1 MATQS
6 MHQWLLLL
14 SLLPAALLAGCG
26 AHMHHVVEPGET
38 LYSIGFLY
46 GYDYRKIA
54 QWNGIRPPYGLN
66 AGQVLRVVPPE
77 TGTTPLKVRS
87 KPPVRKPAP
96 VVGPVVGPVKAGSRV
111 VDKAS
116 PPVAKPAAPLPVKRP
131 SVSFPK
137 NPQWQWPVKSRKV
150 LQTFSAND
158 PGRKGIDIAG
168 QRGNPVHA
176 AAAGRVVYAGSGLV
190 RYGQLIIVKHNEKY
204 LSAYAHND
212 KLLVKEG
219 DVIRAGQRIAD
230 MGSSGARRP
239 MLHFE
244 IRRNG
249 KPVNPLRYLPQR

>member
-1 MATQS
+1 MYAIAAQLIRR
-6 MHQWLLLL
+6 WLLL
-14 SLLPAALLAGCG
+14 SLLLPAVLLTGCG

-77 TGTTPLKVRS
+77 IGTPPPKVRS
-87 KPPVRKPAP
+87 KSPVRKPAP
-96 VVGPVVGPVKAGSRV
+96 VVGPVKAGPRA
-111 VDKAS
+111 VDRAS
-116 PPVAKPAAPLPVKRP
+116 PPVAKPIAPLPVKRP

-212 KLLVKEG
+212 KLRVKEG

-230 MGSSGARRP
+230 MGSSGAQRP

>member
-1 MATQS
+1 MHSLATQLIRR
-6 MHQWLLLL
+6 WLLLS
-14 SLLPAALLAGCG
+14 SLLPAVLLTGCG

-77 TGTTPLKVRS
+77 VGTPPPKVRS

-96 VVGPVVGPVKAGSRV
+96 VVGPAREGPRA
-111 VDKAS
+111 VDRAEI
-116 PPVAKPAAPLPVKRP
+116 PAVTPIAPLPVKRTD
-131 SVSFPK
+131 VALPK
-137 NPQWQWPVKSRKV
+137 NPQWRWPVKSRKV
-150 LQTFSAND
+150 LETFSAND
-158 PGRKGIDIAG
+158 PGRKGINLAG

-190 RYGQLIIVKHNEKY
+190 RYGQLIIIKHNEKY

-212 KLLVKEG
+212 KLRVKEG

-230 MGSSGARRP
+230 MGSSGAQRP